1 MIFLY
6 VTTSTRLLHLQMQEQ
21 GDESIE
27 IADEDS
33 LLTSTISEMTS
44 NIETDLIK
52 NIDEQMQV
60 SYHIMRIVY

>member
-1 MIFLY
+1 
-6 VTTSTRLLHLQMQEQ
+6 MQEQ